1 MLVRSFQLSDY
12 AEVTLLMEH
21 SLCESCYHEVREA
34 FARQLSLDSGLVLV
48 TEIDEKLA
56 GVVIGTIDNNNEG
69 YCYRIAVHPQ
79 YRRQGIGSAMVH
91 LLQDRFQQRKVNR
104 ILVPI
109 DTHNEKALPL
119 YESLGY
125 NIQNFTKALNK
136 LKIVTGA

>member
-1 MLVRSFQLSDY
+1 MHVRSFQLSDY
-12 AEVTLLMEH
+12 AEVTQLMAH
-21 SLCESCYHEVREA
+21 SLCESCFHEVKEA

-48 TEIDEKLA
+48 AEINDILV
-56 GVVIGTIDNNNEG
+56 GVVIGTIDNNEG

-79 YRRQGIGSAMVH
+79 YRRQGIGSAMVQ

-125 NIQNFTKALNK
+125 NIQNFTKTLHK